1 MRKVRIRSMAD
12 IDALP
17 EGEWVEVPDG
27 MKWLVPEKYRRPANR
42 EVVIPL
48 PRGAKKKLNAR
59 AGDVLEARVSG
70 ESIVVTPKPTKRPRR
85 AA

>member
-27 MKWLVPEKYRRPANR
+27 MRWLVPKGFVRKADR
-42 EVVIPL
+42 EVVIRL
-48 PRGAKKKLNAR
+48 PRGATKKLNAR
-59 AGDVLEARVSG
+59 PGDVLEAQVSG
-70 ESIVVTPKPTKRPRR
+70 ESIIVTPSRSKRPRGGG
-85 AA
+85 